1 MGYRMERIEGTSRT
15 AYVLYTEQ
23 MGYLATL
30 SWFQGHLVYD
40 LHQPEMVN
48 VSARD
53 FEDVARKLDAGQQLD
68 VGPS

>member
-1 MGYRMERIEGTSRT
+1 MGYRMERVEGASRI

-30 SWFQGHLVYD
+30 SWLKGRLVYD
-40 LHQPEMVN
+40 LHSPAMVN

-53 FEDVARKLDAGQQLD
+53 FEETAKALDGGQQ
-68 VGPS
+68 

>member
-1 MGYRMERIEGTSRT
+1 MGYRIERIEGQSRV
-15 AYVLYTEQ
+15 AYVLYTEH

-30 SWFQGHLVYD
+30 SWLKGRLVYD

-53 FEDVARKLDAGQQLD
+53 FEETAKALDRGEK
-68 VGPS
+68 